1 MNPVVGLGEI
11 IMTEEDSN
19 RVSIIRGHQR
29 DGGYLYEHVRM
40 DIEFLLNKIE
50 RSEAEVEK
58 LKGER
63 DKLLANLVKT
73 INEEIDL

>member
-50 RSEAEVEK
+50 RSEAEVKK

-63 DKLLANLVKT
+63 DKLVKT
-73 INEEIDL
+73 INEEIGL

>member
-1 MNPVVGLGEI
+1 
-11 IMTEEDSN
+11 MTEEDSN

-50 RSEAEVEK
+50 RSEA
-58 LKGER
+58 
-63 DKLLANLVKT
+63 LLANIVKM
-73 INEEIDL
+73 IKEEG

>member
-1 MNPVVGLGEI
+1 VGLGEI

>member
-1 MNPVVGLGEI
+1 VGLGEI

-63 DKLLANLVKT
+63 DKLVKT
-73 INEEIDL
+73 INEEIGL

>member
-1 MNPVVGLGEI
+1 
-11 IMTEEDSN
+11 MTEEDSN

-63 DKLLANLVKT
+63 DKLVKT
-73 INEEIDL
+73 INEEIGL

>member
-1 MNPVVGLGEI
+1 
-11 IMTEEDSN
+11 MTEEDSN

-50 RSEAEVEK
+50 RSEAEVKK

-63 DKLLANLVKT
+63 DKLVKT
-73 INEEIDL
+73 INEEIGL

>member
-63 DKLLANLVKT
+63 DKLVKT
-73 INEEIDL
+73 INEEIGL

>member
-19 RVSIIRGHQR
+19 RVSSIRGHQR

-50 RSEAEVEK
+50 RSEAEVKK

-63 DKLLANLVKT
+63 DKLVKT
-73 INEEIDL
+73 INEEIGL

>member
-1 MNPVVGLGEI
+1 
-11 IMTEEDSN
+11 MTEEDSN